1 MLKTNEKYFI
11 NDLGFRGLFFD
22 NELNISQALENIV
35 YLHLRMIGYEI
46 FVGKLGDKEIDFI
59 ATRGKE
65 KLYIQVAYLLAEA
78 ATIEREFSPL
88 EAIEDNYPKM
98 VLSLDPVNRSRNGII
113 HMNII
118 EYLLSD

>member
-1 MLKTNEKYFI
+1 MKTNEKYFI

>member
-1 MLKTNEKYFI
+1 LKTNEKYFI

>member
-1 MLKTNEKYFI
+1 VLKTNEKYFI